1 MSADTKLLS
10 RRHFLSSSVGGLGNI
25 ALAWLLA
32 RDRALG
38 APSVVPTVHHRPRA
52 KRIVQ
57 VFCCGGVS
65 HLDTFDYKPELER
78 LHGTELTGRGENL
91 GFFGQPGK
99 LMKSVYPFRQRGQS
113 GAWVSDLLPHLAGCA
128 DD

>member
-1 MSADTKLLS
+1 MSADATLLN

-25 ALAWLLA
+25 ALAWLMA
-32 RDRALG
+32 RDRAFAAGSGTASGMASLG
-38 APSVVPTVHHRPRA
+38 GQLHHRPRA

-78 LHGTELTGRGENL
+78 LNG
-91 GFFGQPGK
+91 PK
-99 LMKSVYPFRQRGQS
+99 
-113 GAWVSDLLPHLAGCA
+113 
-128 DD
+128 